1 MVRIAGSLRWS
12 VYRAVS
18 SSKFLIYAEW
28 ARMNADMRA
37 IYVAGAYDALI
48 AFAMS
53 NQQRP
58 STPII
63 ATKSSLEPEGNRL
76 AAAFNDLEP
85 RFRSLVVELVGGITR
100 D

>member
-1 MVRIAGSLRWS
+1 
-12 VYRAVS
+12 
-18 SSKFLIYAEW
+18 
-28 ARMNADMRA
+28 MNADMRA

-63 ATKSSLEPEGNRL
+63 ATKSSL
-76 AAAFNDLEP
+76 AAARATGLLLPSTTSNHDFVHWWSSSSKVSP
-85 RFRSLVVELVGGITR
+85 R